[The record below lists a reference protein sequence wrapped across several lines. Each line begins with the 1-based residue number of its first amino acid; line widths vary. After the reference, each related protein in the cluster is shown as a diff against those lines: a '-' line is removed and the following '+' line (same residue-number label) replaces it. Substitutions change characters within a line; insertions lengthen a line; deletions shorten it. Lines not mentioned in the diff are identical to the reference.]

1 MYKSK
6 SKKLTKMQ
14 AVVTITVIILMVYSI
29 KSKTRRKIPINLPNN
44 ISENI
49 FK

>member
-6 SKKLTKMQ
+6 CKNLKMQ
-14 AVVTITVIILMVYSI
+14 VVVYSI
-29 KSKTRRKIPINLPNN
+29 KSKTRRKMPINLPNN